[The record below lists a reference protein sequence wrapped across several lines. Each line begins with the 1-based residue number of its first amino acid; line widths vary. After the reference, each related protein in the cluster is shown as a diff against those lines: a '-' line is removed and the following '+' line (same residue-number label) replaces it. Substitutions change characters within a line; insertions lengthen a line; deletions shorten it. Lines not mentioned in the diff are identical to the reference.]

1 MKKPSDHSPVPLTKH
16 IDYIMKPII
25 NHFTDNDLYTFT
37 CMYYILQKYPRAET
51 EYQFFDR
58 RNTCYPKGFDSLLRQ
73 QLEHLSE
80 VVITDEER
88 EFMTRT
94 FPFLPYWF
102 INVFLRGYRFNPSE
116 LSIHQDA
123 EGHLDIRV
131 KGKWWSTIMWEM
143 PILSTISELMHQLNG
158 DAEKYNAEAEYE
170 KSLQKGRRI
179 WESGLTLGDMGTRRR
194 FSFQHQERVI
204 DALIQS
210 YEEVKAETGGHCGK
224 FTGTSNVYLAMKKN
238 IPCLGTMS
246 HQCISFEEIVSGVF
260 ECNYNVMSKWSE
272 VYDGNVG
279 IFLYDCF
286 GDNVFFNNLSKRM
299 AMTFCGLRIDSGV
312 EEEQVDLIVEK
323 YKQLGIDPMTK
334 QAVFSNGL
342 DIDRAIEIH
351 RYCQGKITDSYGVG
365 TFITCDVTDCKP
377 MNIVVKLIRGRIT
390 ESREWHPC
398 VKLSCD
404 KGKTLGDPQ
413 KCNYLLS
420 ILERNDS
427 VN

>member
-1 MKKPSDHSPVPLTKH
+1 MSRWHKHINDHKKP
-16 IDYIMKPII
+16 MKPII

-58 RNTCYPKGFDSLLRQ
+58 HATCYPEGFDSLLRE

-80 VVITDEER
+80 VTITDEEC
-88 EFMTRT
+88 EFMTRS

-116 LSIHQDA
+116 LTITQDA

-143 PILSTISELMHQLNG
+143 PILSIISEMMHELNG
-158 DAEKYNAEAEYE
+158 DAEKYDAEAEYE
-170 KSLQKGRRI
+170 KSLQKGHRI
-179 WESGLTLGDMGTRRR
+179 WKGGLTLGDMGTRRR
-194 FSFQHQERVI
+194 FSFAHQERVI

-210 YEEVKAETGGHCGK
+210 YAEVKEATQGQCGR
-224 FTGTSNVYLAMKKN
+224 FTGTSNIYFAMKKG

-286 GDNVFFNNLSKRM
+286 GDHVFFSNLSKRM
-299 AMTFCGLRIDSGV
+299 AMTFSGLRIDSGV

-323 YKQLGIDPMTK
+323 YKQLGIDPLTK

-342 DIDRAIEIH
+342 DVDRAIEIH

-365 TFITCDVTDCKP
+365 THLTCDVTDCSP
-377 MNIVVKLIRGRIT
+377 MNIVVKLVRGRIT

-413 KCNYLLS
+413 KCSYLLS
-420 ILERNDS
+420 VLATT
-427 VN
+427 

>member
-1 MKKPSDHSPVPLTKH
+1 
-16 IDYIMKPII
+16 MKPII
-25 NHFTDNDLYTFT
+25 SHFTDNDLYSFT

-58 RNTCYPKGFDSLLRQ
+58 CNTCYPKGFDTLLRN
-73 QLEHLSE
+73 QLEHLAD

-88 EFMTRT
+88 DFMTRS

-102 INVFLRGYRFNPSE
+102 VNVFLRGYRFNPSE
-116 LSIHQDA
+116 LSISQDD

-143 PILSTISELMHQLNG
+143 PILSTISELIHWLNG
-158 DAEKYNAEAEYE
+158 DAEKYHSEAEYE
-170 KSLQKGRRI
+170 KSLRKGRRI
-179 WESGLTLGDMGTRRR
+179 WENGLTLGDMGTRRR
-194 FSFQHQERVI
+194 FSFHHQERVI

-210 YEEVKAETGGHCGK
+210 YQEVKDETDGKCGR

-323 YKQLGIDPMTK
+323 YKQLGINPMTK

-365 TFITCDVTDCKP
+365 TYLTCDVTDCQP
-377 MNIVVKLIRGRIT
+377 MNIVVKLVRGRIT

-420 ILERNDS
+420 ILNQ
-427 VN
+427 

>member
-1 MKKPSDHSPVPLTKH
+1 MKQ
-16 IDYIMKPII
+16 II

-51 EYQFFDR
+51 EYCFFDR
-58 RNTCYPKGFDSLLRQ
+58 NRTCYPKGFDLMLRE
-73 QLEHLSE
+73 QLEHLAE

-88 EFMTRT
+88 EFMTRS

-102 INVFLRGYRFNPSE
+102 INVFLRGFRFNPTE
-116 LSIHQDA
+116 LTISQDE

-131 KGKWWSTIMWEM
+131 KGKWWSTIIWEM
-143 PILSTISELMHQLNG
+143 PILATISELMHTLNG
-158 DAEKYNAEAEYE
+158 DTMKYNAEVEWE
-170 KSLQKGRRI
+170 KSLQKGRKI
-179 WESGLTLGDMGTRRR
+179 WTNGLTLGDMGTRRR
-194 FSFQHQERVI
+194 FTFEHQERVL

-210 YEEVKAETGGHCGK
+210 YAEVYEETGGHCGK
-224 FTGTSNVYLAMKKN
+224 FTGTSNVYFAMKKN

-260 ECNYNVMSKWSE
+260 ECNYNVMNKWSE

-286 GDNVFFNNLSKRM
+286 GDRVFFNNLSKRM

-312 EEEQVDLIVEK
+312 EEEQVDMIVEK
-323 YKQLGIDPMTK
+323 YKQLGIDPMSK

-342 DIDRAIEIH
+342 DIDRAVEIH

-365 TFITCDVTDCKP
+365 TFLTCDVTDCSP
-377 MNIVVKLIRGRIT
+377 MNIVVKLVRGRIT

-404 KGKTLGDPQ
+404 KGKTLGDAK
-413 KCNYLLS
+413 KCEYLV
-420 ILERNDS
+420 S
-427 VN
+427 VLNE

>member
-1 MKKPSDHSPVPLTKH
+1 M
-16 IDYIMKPII
+16 
-25 NHFTDNDLYTFT
+25 
-37 CMYYILQKYPRAET
+37 
-51 EYQFFDR
+51 
-58 RNTCYPKGFDSLLRQ
+58 LRE
-73 QLEHLSE
+73 QLEHLAE

-88 EFMTRT
+88 EFMTRS

-102 INVFLRGYRFNPSE
+102 INVFLRGFRFNPAE
-116 LSIHQDA
+116 LTISQDE

-131 KGKWWSTIMWEM
+131 KGKWWSTIIWEM
-143 PILSTISELMHQLNG
+143 PILATISELMHTLNG
-158 DAEKYNAEAEYE
+158 DTMKYDAEAEWE
-170 KSLQKGRRI
+170 KSLQKGRQI
-179 WESGLTLGDMGTRRR
+179 WTNGLTLGDMGTRRR
-194 FSFQHQERVI
+194 FTFDHQERVI

-210 YEEVKAETGGHCGK
+210 YAEVCKETGGHCGK
-224 FTGTSNVYLAMKKN
+224 FTGTSNVYFAMKKN

-260 ECNYNVMSKWSE
+260 ECNYNVMNKWSE

-286 GDNVFFNNLSKRM
+286 GDRVFFNNLSKRM

-312 EEEQVDLIVEK
+312 EEEQVDMIVEK
-323 YKQLGIDPMTK
+323 YKQLGIDPMSK

-342 DIDRAIEIH
+342 DIKRAVEIH

-365 TFITCDVTDCKP
+365 TFLTCDVTDCSP
-377 MNIVVKLIRGRIT
+377 MNIVVKLVRGRIT

-404 KGKTLGDPQ
+404 KGKTLGDAK
-413 KCNYLLS
+413 KCEYLV
-420 ILERNDS
+420 S
-427 VN
+427 VLNE